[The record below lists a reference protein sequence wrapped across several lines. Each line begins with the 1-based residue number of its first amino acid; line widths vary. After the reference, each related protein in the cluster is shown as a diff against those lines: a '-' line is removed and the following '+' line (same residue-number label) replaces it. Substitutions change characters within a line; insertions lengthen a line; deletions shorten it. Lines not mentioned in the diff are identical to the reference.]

1 MEEVVGEV
9 MTVVVVEVETMLE
22 VGGDLVVME
31 AEEVV
36 LKVAEV
42 VRGEEDL
49 EEEEEEGVIRGE
61 EAEVA
66 KVQVDSKG
74 TKGTL
79 GLTRIDG
86 PREEEEVVI
95 KLFKESKS
103 EELSIDIDFLL
114 FCSQS
119 SLAEVP
125 IKLGLRV
132 RDLSVERRIIF
143 ASLFPSLESHLTVW
157 CLTTFTLYRR
167 DMCINVTLQLVESKW
182 SI

>member
-1 MEEVVGEV
+1 MGHGEDMMEEVVAEV
-9 MTVVVVEVETMLE
+9 MMVVVVEVETMLE

-103 EELSIDIDFLL
+103 EELSIDIDFAFL
-114 FCSQS
+114 
-119 SLAEVP
+119 
-125 IKLGLRV
+125 
-132 RDLSVERRIIF
+132 
-143 ASLFPSLESHLTVW
+143 
-157 CLTTFTLYRR
+157 
-167 DMCINVTLQLVESKW
+167 
-182 SI
+182 

>member
-1 MEEVVGEV
+1 MEVAEVA
-9 MTVVVVEVETMLE
+9 
-22 VGGDLVVME
+22 GDEKEVME

-103 EELSIDIDFLL
+103 EELSIDIDFAFL
-114 FCSQS
+114 
-119 SLAEVP
+119 
-125 IKLGLRV
+125 
-132 RDLSVERRIIF
+132 
-143 ASLFPSLESHLTVW
+143 
-157 CLTTFTLYRR
+157 
-167 DMCINVTLQLVESKW
+167 
-182 SI
+182 

>member
-1 MEEVVGEV
+1 
-9 MTVVVVEVETMLE
+9 MLE

-36 LKVAEV
+36 LKVAEG

-49 EEEEEEGVIRGE
+49 EEEGVIRGE

-103 EELSIDIDFLL
+103 EELSIDI
-114 FCSQS
+114 
-119 SLAEVP
+119 E
-125 IKLGLRV
+125 
-132 RDLSVERRIIF
+132 F
-143 ASLFPSLESHLTVW
+143 AFFVANPAWL
-157 CLTTFTLYRR
+157 
-167 DMCINVTLQLVESKW
+167 
-182 SI
+182 